1 MKLWQDYKGYLFVEL
16 PEPRERVFNL
26 ANFISTQEDQMSK
39 IKGLL
44 ISDWTKSAVDILRE
58 ELLNLDKDQQSR
70 FFESAAT
77 LMAN

>member
-1 MKLWQDYKGYLFVEL
+1 
-16 PEPRERVFNL
+16 
-26 ANFISTQEDQMSK
+26 MSK

-77 LMAN
+77 LMANQVRELIYQSIKNYVDFV

>member
-1 MKLWQDYKGYLFVEL
+1 
-16 PEPRERVFNL
+16 
-26 ANFISTQEDQMSK
+26 MSK

-77 LMAN
+77 LMANQVRELIY